1 MVTPSLTQNKLINVL
16 LSDSDTFDNMTKL
29 KIITCTLNFT
39 KDSHRFDNLFSCITS
54 TLVNFQIQI
63 VIWTFSLHCSLSLTR
78 VSYYTAFFTWE
89 RTSSNFFDTR
99 ENGRIIIYIRKFTDQ
114 IFSESFSTFLQLY

>member
-16 LSDSDTFDNMTKL
+16 LSESDTFDNKTKL
-29 KIITCTLNFT
+29 KIITCTLKFT
-39 KDSHRFDNLFSCITS
+39 KDSHRFNNLFSYIPS
-54 TLVNFQIQI
+54 TLLNFQIQI
-63 VIWTFSLHCSLSLTR
+63 VIWTFSLYCSLSLTR

-99 ENGRIIIYIRKFTDQ
+99 ENGRIIIYIVNLLTR
-114 IFSESFSTFLQLY
+114 SFQKVFPFF